1 MPRVL
6 FLFGFLVN
14 LAVIVGGLTDVAWLG
29 RSLVLY
35 ALLDGPVV
43 GGGDRNRN
51 EPLCFRQV
59 LCLGR
64 PQEAGG
70 QQAKPAPFPPP
81 STPVQMRLEP
91 FPGKRKFLGE
101 GLENLIKLPH
111 RG

>member
-59 LCLGR
+59 LCLGH

-70 QQAKPAPFPPP
+70 GNRQNQPPFHPLHSGPNA
-81 STPVQMRLEP
+81 T
-91 FPGKRKFLGE
+91 
-101 GLENLIKLPH
+101 
-111 RG
+111 